1 MVGPRQPRINLDFG
15 AFSTGQILALQL
27 EAAIISCAALGCFE
41 VLGTIQEV
49 QLRSLDLAL

>member
-1 MVGPRQPRINLDFG
+1 MVSPRQPHINLDFG
-15 AFSTGQILALQL
+15 AFSTVQILALRL
-27 EAAIISCAALGCFE
+27 VAAIISCAALGCFK